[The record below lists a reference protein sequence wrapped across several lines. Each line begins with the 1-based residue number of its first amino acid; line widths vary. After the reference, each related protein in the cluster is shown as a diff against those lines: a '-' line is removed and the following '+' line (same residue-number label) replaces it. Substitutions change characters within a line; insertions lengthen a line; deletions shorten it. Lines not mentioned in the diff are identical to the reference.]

1 MLALQLNVFSH
12 TAAELLTSHLQLH
25 GHIRKLPDLPN
36 VGKLTEWSL

>member
-12 TAAELLTSHLQLH
+12 TAAELLVHLQLH